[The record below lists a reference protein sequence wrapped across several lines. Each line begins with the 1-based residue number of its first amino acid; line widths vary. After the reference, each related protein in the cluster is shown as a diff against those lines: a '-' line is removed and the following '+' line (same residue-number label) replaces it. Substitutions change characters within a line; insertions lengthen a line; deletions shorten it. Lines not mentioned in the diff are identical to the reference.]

1 MSTANVATFAC
12 ESCGKSY
19 RWRPDFAGKKL
30 KCGCGNVMHLTTPPP
45 PPPPPADEIYSD
57 VADTPL
63 TPAPRRGAPPAPAA
77 ADGACPECSSP
88 VAPGA
93 ALCVNCG
100 FNLRTGAKVE
110 TQVLSGAPKTG
121 APKTGKKKKKAAP
134 KGPGMGK
141 GEFTSFAQ
149 RRILADDPEEVA
161 AKARWN
167 DLYWPTIALAVGLV
181 LSIVDG
187 VWGPGSSDWKYVVTS
202 VMVTGLINVVFSFI
216 GVLITSKLLSIGLG
230 NFQTALLKVSA
241 IALAPGAISDIII
254 NKMPSGWAIGWVVS
268 IVLYVGMFNKFFDMD
283 MMETMICAAIIWVMR
298 TWVAYF
304 VIALILA
311 GIGFARFGGGD
322 DGDFGDDGSSKST
335 KPKKSPQ
342 KMKQKAPKDDSSDAG
357 AMVYPIG
364 DRAMVVFFD
373 PRHQR
378 TYHLGA
384 GAVPA

>member
-1 MSTANVATFAC
+1 MSTANAATFAC
-12 ESCGKSY
+12 EACGKSY

-30 KCGCGNVMHLTTPPP
+30 KCGCGNIMHLTTPPTAANVAEAP
-45 PPPPPADEIYSD
+45 LQPA
-57 VADTPL
+57 A
-63 TPAPRRGAPPAPAA
+63 RRAPAA
-77 ADGACPECSSP
+77 GAACPECSSP
-88 VAPGA
+88 FAPGA
-93 ALCVNCG
+93 ALCINCG
-100 FNLRTGAKVE
+100 FNLVTGTRVQTEVVASAPRTGK
-110 TQVLSGAPKTG
+110 K
-121 APKTGKKKKKAAP
+121 KKKKKAAP
-134 KGPGMGK
+134 KAPGMGK

-161 AKARWN
+161 AKAMWN
-167 DLYWPTIALAVGLV
+167 DLYWPTIALSVGLV

-202 VMVTGLINVVFSFI
+202 VLVTGLINVVFSFI

-254 NKMPSGWAIGWVVS
+254 NKMPSYWAIGWIVS
-268 IVLYVGMFNKFFDMD
+268 IFLYYGMFVKFFDMD

-304 VIALILA
+304 VIALILS
-311 GIGFARFGGGD
+311 GIGFARFGRGGD

-342 KMKQKAPKDDSSDAG
+342 KMKQKAPKDDSSDEG

-373 PRHQR
+373 RRGSEAYDSGWRREGEPCLA
-378 TYHLGA
+378 TTC
-384 GAVPA
+384 